1 MKSRSNVQLVFEL
14 SKYFESY
21 FLLGLFSLNRNFAL
35 PSQKIAFFVQQL
47 GKVFLYICIAFLC
60 VRCAQITPLTG
71 GKKDSS
77 PPKVLKSVPENA
89 SVNFSTNQI
98 EIQFDEFIILKDLA
112 NQFVITPQTK
122 ELPEI
127 EASGKK
133 LKITFN
139 EALLPNTT
147 YKLFFG
153 NAICDIHEYT
163 PYQNFEYIL
172 STGNTIDSLKLSG
185 KVIYAFDKK
194 PADKFLI
201 GLYDSSSGDSVIYKE
216 KPLYISKTDVSG
228 NFNFNYL
235 PSKQFKLVA
244 INDQNK
250 NLLYDGSEEQIAFPN
265 ELVTAGDSLATTIYA
280 FKELPNKSF
289 ILKSFS
295 VEYGKALI
303 IYNKAKPNFKDIKA
317 KGLISYSMNSS
328 KDSITCYYNNI
339 YDTLLTY
346 IYYDNEKTDTVP
358 IKIQSKL
365 IYDKQLKN
373 GLIKYNLSSNIS
385 NGQLAFYEDPTF
397 ELNYPLSSFESV
409 KNKTILYEI
418 KDSTKQLLDFTLNTI
433 SPTSFSIK
441 TNLKQETSY
450 RLIFNKAA
458 LSDNLGRGNDSIVF
472 NFKLTNEEDYGVLS
486 LKLLFPEKEN
496 YLVQLLNEKMQVV
509 KENNME
515 FSLTSTNEKLLQYK
529 NLIPGKY
536 FIKVIEDA
544 NKNGQFDTG
553 NYLKHQQAETIYF
566 NSTPIKLLSG
576 WEIENEWK
584 VN

>member
-1 MKSRSNVQLVFEL
+1 MLADFI
-14 SKYFESY
+14 
-21 FLLGLFSLNRNFAL
+21 AL
-35 PSQKIAFFVQQL
+35 ENLAQPLQKITFFVEQL
-47 GKVFLYICIAFLC
+47 RKVYLYICMVFLC

-71 GKKDSS
+71 GKKDTTA
-77 PPKVLKSVPENA
+77 PKVIKSVPENT
-89 SVNFSTNQI
+89 SVNFSSTQI
-98 EIQFDEFIILKDLA
+98 EIQFDEFITLKDLA
-112 NQFVITPQTK
+112 GQFVITPQTK

-163 PYQNFEYIL
+163 PYQNFEYVL
-172 STGNTIDSLKLSG
+172 STGATIDSLKLSG

-194 PADKFLI
+194 PAAKFLI
-201 GLYDSSSGDSVIYKE
+201 GLYDATSSDSIIYKE
-216 KPLYISKTDVSG
+216 KPLYISKTDASG
-228 NFNFNYL
+228 NFHFNYL

-265 ELVTAGDSLATTIYA
+265 ELVKAGDSLTSTIYA
-280 FKELPNKSF
+280 FKELPNKTF
-289 ILKSFS
+289 ISKSFS

-303 IYNKAKPNFKDIKA
+303 IYNKTKGNITDVLA
-317 KGLISYSMNSS
+317 KGLVDYSQNAS

-346 IYYDNEKTDTVP
+346 ISYENEKMDTVL
-358 IKIQSKL
+358 IKIQSKA

-373 GLIKYNLSSNIS
+373 GLIKYNITSNIN
-385 NGQLAFYEDPTF
+385 NGQLAFFEDPKF
-397 ELNYPLSSFESV
+397 DLNYPLSSTETI
-409 KNKTILYEI
+409 KNKTLLYEL
-418 KDSTKQLLDFTLNTI
+418 KDTTKLTKDFSINAI

-441 TNLKQETSY
+441 SDFKPETSY
-450 RLIFNKAA
+450 RIIFTKGAV
-458 LSDNLGRGNDSIVF
+458 SDNTSRSNDSIAF
-472 NFKLTNEEDYGVLS
+472 NFKLSNEEDYGVLS
-486 LKLLFPEKEN
+486 LKLLFPKKEN
-496 YLVQLLNEKMQVV
+496 HLVQLLNEKMQVV
-509 KENNME
+509 KEHTVE
-515 FSLTSTNEKLLQYK
+515 FSLASTNEKLLQYK
-529 NLIPGKY
+529 NLTPGKY

-544 NKNGQFDTG
+544 NKNGRFDTG
-553 NYLKHQQAETIYF
+553 DYLKHTQAETIYF
-566 NSTPIKLLSG
+566 NSIPIKLLSG